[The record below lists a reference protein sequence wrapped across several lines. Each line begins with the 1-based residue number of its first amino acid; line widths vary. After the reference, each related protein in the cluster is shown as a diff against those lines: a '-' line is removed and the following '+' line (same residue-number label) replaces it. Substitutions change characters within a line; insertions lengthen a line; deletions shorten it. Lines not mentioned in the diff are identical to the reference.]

1 MAGQKT
7 QAAPVTG
14 RARLLIIGALMLGML
29 LAALDQTIVATAL
42 PTIAGDLGG
51 LSHLSWI
58 VTAYLLA
65 STALTPLWGKL
76 GDLYGRKI
84 FFLAAIVIF
93 LVGSVLAGISGSMG
107 ELIAFRA
114 IQGVGGGGLMVGAQA
129 IIGDVVS
136 PRERGKY
143 QGYFGAVFGLSS
155 VVGPLIGGLFV
166 DHLSWRWVF
175 YVNIPV
181 GAVALIVV
189 SAVLPGSGERVKRQI
204 DYLGTAALAAA
215 ATGLVLVTTLG
226 GTSYAWGSPFIIGLA
241 VASAVLIVLFVLIER
256 RAKEPVIP
264 LSLFRNRTFAVAS
277 GIGFIVGFAMFGAIT
292 FLPLFLQVVR
302 GDAAT
307 SSGLQLLPMMGGL
320 LLTSIGSGLLI
331 SRLGRYK
338 IFPVAGTAIM
348 TVGLFLFSTMD
359 QNTPDVL
366 VWLFMFVLGVG
377 IGGVM
382 QVLVIAVQNAVDY
395 KDLGTATS
403 GATFFRSIGGSFGSA
418 VFGAIFAAVL
428 ASHTLPAGL
437 SGANINP
444 AQLAALP
451 AGARAEFIGQYANAL
466 QTVFLIAAPVG
477 ALAFVL
483 TLLLPEL
490 TLRTSVD
497 NDAAE
502 AFIPPE
508 GRTSLQE
515 VERKLNHL
523 LQHENRAQMYRQL
536 AAQAGVDLDPGAAW
550 LLYRFAERPAAGLS
564 TLARQLHT
572 GPADLEP
579 LIQELLR
586 SGLVTAGSVTDA
598 RTTDGRRVPA
608 ADAGADDGGARRGG
622 TRPDGGVRDR
632 DGQDGGMR
640 DSDMRD
646 GGGAGSGRPINA
658 DASARVNAPVRRI
671 PAVGAH
677 AAAHAPIDSVGTL
690 DSSEKFTLTPA
701 GRSAVDRLTTARRDG
716 LTKLLAGWDPGKH
729 PELAGRLEEL
739 AHDLLADDDQL
750 VPVAAAAE
758 T

>member
-1 MAGQKT
+1 MQRE
-7 QAAPVTG
+7 PVTG

-51 LSHLSWI
+51 LNHLSWI

-93 LVGSVLAGISGSMG
+93 LVGSVLAGISTSMG

-175 YVNIPV
+175 YVNIPL

-189 SAVLPGSGERVKRQI
+189 SAVLPGSGERIRRQI

-302 GDAAT
+302 GEAAT

-331 SRLGRYK
+331 SRWGRYK

-359 QNTPDVL
+359 QDTPDLL

-395 KDLGTATS
+395 KNLGTATS

-418 VFGAIFAAVL
+418 VFGAIFAGVL
-428 ASHTLPAGL
+428 AAHTLPAGL

-444 AQLAALP
+444 AQLALLRP
-451 AGARAEFIGQYANAL
+451 ADRADFIAQYANAL

-477 ALAFVL
+477 VLAFIL

-490 TLRTSVD
+490 RLRSTVD
-497 NDAAE
+497 NDTAE

-523 LQHENRAQMYRQL
+523 LQRENRPEMYRRL
-536 AAQAGVDLDPGAAW
+536 AREASVELEPDAVW
-550 LLYRFAERPAAGLS
+550 LLFRFPEKSATSLSALAHGLRIDAAELDSPV
-564 TLARQLHT
+564 Q
-572 GPADLEP
+572 DLV
-579 LIQELLR
+579 R
-586 SGLVTAGSVTDA
+586 SGLVDA
-598 RTTDGRRVPA
+598 LPTRQHSTGQNATGQNAKRQNARGQSTTGQPDGGRLNTVQS
-608 ADAGADDGGARRGG
+608 DDGGGSRRALRTGA
-622 TRPDGGVRDR
+622 
-632 DGQDGGMR
+632 
-640 DSDMRD
+640 
-646 GGGAGSGRPINA
+646 GGGSPQAGSSDG
-658 DASARVNAPVRRI
+658 
-671 PAVGAH
+671 GAH
-677 AAAHAPIDSVGTL
+677 AADVRAESGEEL
-690 DSSEKFTLTPA
+690 KLTAA
-701 GRSAVDRLTTARRDG
+701 GRSAVDRLTAARRDG
-716 LTKLLAGWDPGKH
+716 LTELLAGWSPGEH
-729 PELAGRLEEL
+729 PELATRLEQL
-739 AHDLLADDDQL
+739 ARDLLADDNHLIL
-750 VPVAAAAE
+750 VAE
-758 T
+758 NAEK

>member
-1 MAGQKT
+1 MAGEKT

-51 LSHLSWI
+51 LNHLSWI

-93 LVGSVLAGISGSMG
+93 LVGSVLAGISTSMG

-175 YVNIPV
+175 YVNIPL

-189 SAVLPGSGERVKRQI
+189 SAVLPGSGERIRRRI
-204 DYLGTAALAAA
+204 DYLGTATLAAA

-226 GTSYAWGSPFIIGLA
+226 GTSYGWGSPFIIGLA
-241 VASAVLIVLFVLIER
+241 VASVVLIVLFVLIER

-302 GDAAT
+302 GEAAT

-331 SRLGRYK
+331 SHWGRYK

-359 QNTPDVL
+359 QDTPDLL

-395 KDLGTATS
+395 KYLGTATS

-418 VFGAIFAAVL
+418 VFGAIFAGVL

-444 AQLAALP
+444 AQLALLP
-451 AGARAEFIGQYANAL
+451 PAEQAEFIAQYANAL

-477 ALAFVL
+477 VLAFIL

-490 TLRTSVD
+490 RLRSTVD
-497 NDAAE
+497 NDTAE

-523 LQHENRAQMYRQL
+523 LQRENRPDMYRRL
-536 AAQAGVDLDPGAAW
+536 AKEASVELEPDAVW
-550 LLYRFAERPAAGLS
+550 LLFRFPEESATSLSALAHGLRITPAELDSPVQDLVRSQLVAALPLRHNGTGHNGAGHNGTGHNGTGHKGTGYNGTGNNGDGQHPTGLNS
-564 TLARQLHT
+564 PR
-572 GPADLEP
+572 
-579 LIQELLR
+579 
-586 SGLVTAGSVTDA
+586 
-598 RTTDGRRVPA
+598 
-608 ADAGADDGGARRGG
+608 
-622 TRPDGGVRDR
+622 RPDGDSNRARVRR
-632 DGQDGGMR
+632 T
-640 DSDMRD
+640 
-646 GGGAGSGRPINA
+646 GAGGRSPQPGSS
-658 DASARVNAPVRRI
+658 DG
-671 PAVGAH
+671 GAH
-677 AAAHAPIDSVGTL
+677 AADVRAESGEEL
-690 DSSEKFTLTPA
+690 RLTAA

-716 LTKLLAGWDPGKH
+716 LTELLAGWSPGEH
-729 PELAGRLEEL
+729 PELATRLEQL
-739 AHDLLADDDQL
+739 ARDLLADDNHLIL
-750 VPVAAAAE
+750 VAE
-758 T
+758 HAEK

>member
-1 MAGQKT
+1 MAERKA
-7 QAAPVTG
+7 QAVPVQG

-51 LSHLSWI
+51 LNHLSWI

-93 LVGSVLAGISGSMG
+93 LFGSVLAGISTSMG

-175 YVNIPV
+175 YVNIPL
-181 GAVALIVV
+181 GAVALVVV
-189 SAVLPGSGERVKRQI
+189 SAVLPGSGERIRRQI
-204 DYLGTAALAAA
+204 DYVGTASLAAA

-226 GTSYAWGSPFIIGLA
+226 GTSYAWSSPFIIGLA

-302 GDAAT
+302 GEAAT

-331 SRLGRYK
+331 SRWGRYK

-395 KDLGTATS
+395 SNLGTATS

-428 ASHTLPAGL
+428 ATHTLPAGL

-444 AQLAALP
+444 AQLALLP
-451 AGARAEFIGQYANAL
+451 AAARADFIAQYANAL
-466 QTVFLIAAPVG
+466 QSVFLIAAPIGV
-477 ALAFVL
+477 LAFIL

-490 TLRTSVD
+490 RLRGTVD

-523 LQHENRAQMYRQL
+523 LQRENRPEMYRRLARVAGVELEPDAVWLLFRFPEESASSL
-536 AAQAGVDLDPGAAW
+536 AALAHGLRIDEAELASPIQDLV
-550 LLYRFAERPAAGLS
+550 
-564 TLARQLHT
+564 
-572 GPADLEP
+572 
-579 LIQELLR
+579 R
-586 SGLVTAGSVTDA
+586 SQLVTALPFRQNTNGQNSSGQN
-598 RTTDGRRVPA
+598 TTGQPD
-608 ADAGADDGGARRGG
+608 DDGGTGRRGYR
-622 TRPDGGVRDR
+622 T
-632 DGQDGGMR
+632 
-640 DSDMRD
+640 
-646 GGGAGSGRPINA
+646 GAGGRSPQPGRT
-658 DASARVNAPVRRI
+658 DG
-671 PAVGAH
+671 GAH
-677 AAAHAPIDSVGTL
+677 AADVRAESGEEL
-690 DSSEKFTLTPA
+690 TLTAA
-701 GRSAVDRLTTARRDG
+701 GRSVVDRLTAARRDG
-716 LTKLLAGWDPGKH
+716 LTELLSGWSPGEH
-729 PELAGRLEEL
+729 PELARRLEQL
-739 AHDLLADDDQL
+739 ARDLLADDNHLIL
-750 VPVAAAAE
+750 VAE
-758 T
+758 HAEQ

>member
-1 MAGQKT
+1 MAEAYRSSSLQDYHEPMAEQKT
-7 QAAPVTG
+7 EAIPVTG
-14 RARLLIIGALMLGML
+14 RTRLLIIGALMLGML

-93 LVGSVLAGISGSMG
+93 LVGSVLAGISTSMG

-175 YVNIPV
+175 YVNIPL

-189 SAVLPGSGERVKRQI
+189 SAVLPGSGERIRRQI
-204 DYLGTAALAAA
+204 DYLGTASLAAA

-226 GTSYAWGSPFIIGLA
+226 GTSYAWDSPFIIGLA
-241 VASAVLIVLFVLIER
+241 LASAVLIVLFVLIER

-302 GDAAT
+302 GEAAT

-331 SRLGRYK
+331 SRWGRYK
-338 IFPVAGTAIM
+338 VFPVAGTAIM

-395 KDLGTATS
+395 KNLGTATS

-428 ASHTLPAGL
+428 ATHTLPAGL

-444 AQLAALP
+444 AQLALLP
-451 AGARAEFIGQYANAL
+451 GAARADFIAQYANAL
-466 QTVFLIAAPVG
+466 QSVFLIAAPVG
-477 ALAFVL
+477 VLAFIL

-490 TLRTSVD
+490 RLRGTVE

-523 LQHENRAQMYRQL
+523 LQRENRPEMYRRLAREAGVELEPDAVWLLFRFPDESATSLSALAHGMRIDVAELDSPVRDLVRSQL
-536 AAQAGVDLDPGAAW
+536 VAAQPRRQYTTGQNTTGRA
-550 LLYRFAERPAAGLS
+550 YR
-564 TLARQLHT
+564 
-572 GPADLEP
+572 
-579 LIQELLR
+579 
-586 SGLVTAGSVTDA
+586 TDA
-598 RTTDGRRVPA
+598 GGRSPQP
-608 ADAGADDGGARRGG
+608 GSSGG
-622 TRPDGGVRDR
+622 
-632 DGQDGGMR
+632 
-640 DSDMRD
+640 
-646 GGGAGSGRPINA
+646 
-658 DASARVNAPVRRI
+658 
-671 PAVGAH
+671 GAH
-677 AAAHAPIDSVGTL
+677 AADVRAESGEELALTL
-690 DSSEKFTLTPA
+690 A
-701 GRSAVDRLTTARRDG
+701 GHSAVDRLTAARRDG
-716 LTKLLAGWDPGKH
+716 LTELLAGWSPGEH
-729 PELAGRLEEL
+729 PELARRLEQL
-739 AHDLLADDDQL
+739 ARDLLADDNHLIL
-750 VPVAAAAE
+750 VAE
-758 T
+758 HAEQ